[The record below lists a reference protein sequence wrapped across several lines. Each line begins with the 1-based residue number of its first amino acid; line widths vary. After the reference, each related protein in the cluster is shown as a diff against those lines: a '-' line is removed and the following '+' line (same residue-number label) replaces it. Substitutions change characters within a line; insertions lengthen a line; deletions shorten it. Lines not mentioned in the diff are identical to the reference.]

1 MKKTNQ
7 KEYRYVIIGNSAAA
21 IGTVEGIRKID
32 REGAIAVV
40 STENHHTYS
49 RPLISYLLEGKT
61 DRGRMLYR
69 APDFYEKNQC
79 ETYFGKTAVALDPGA
94 HAVTLDDGTVLRY
107 EKIMISAGSEAF
119 VPPFQGLET
128 VGRKYS
134 FMTLDDALELEEALS
149 PEKKVLILGA
159 GLIGLKCCEGIARR
173 VQSVTVVDLSPRI
186 LSSILNEK
194 AAAIVQKHIER
205 QNVSFRLGQTVRQFR
220 GNSAVLDN
228 GEELV
233 FDLLVLA
240 VGVRPRTAL
249 IKEAGGACGR
259 GILTDA
265 YQKTS
270 LEDVYAAGDCTESYD
285 ISAEQSRILALLP
298 NAYRQGEA
306 AGINMAGGCLAFGQA
321 IPMNAIGFFG
331 LHLLT
336 AGTYLGET
344 YEKEDDK
351 NYKILYHKDNLL
363 KGYILLGNVEKA
375 GIYTSLIREKIP
387 LDTIDFELICE
398 KPGLM
403 AFSQKYRSQKLGGL
417 QS

>member
-1 MKKTNQ
+1 M
-7 KEYRYVIIGNSAAA
+7 
-21 IGTVEGIRKID
+21 
-32 REGAIAVV
+32 
-40 STENHHTYS
+40 
-49 RPLISYLLEGKT
+49 
-61 DRGRMLYR
+61 
-69 APDFYEKNQC
+69 
-79 ETYFGKTAVALDPGA
+79 
-94 HAVTLDDGTVLRY
+94 LRY

-149 PEKKVLILGA
+149 PEQKVLILGA

>member
-1 MKKTNQ
+1 
-7 KEYRYVIIGNSAAA
+7 
-21 IGTVEGIRKID
+21 
-32 REGAIAVV
+32 
-40 STENHHTYS
+40 
-49 RPLISYLLEGKT
+49 
-61 DRGRMLYR
+61 
-69 APDFYEKNQC
+69 
-79 ETYFGKTAVALDPGA
+79 
-94 HAVTLDDGTVLRY
+94 
-107 EKIMISAGSEAF
+107 
-119 VPPFQGLET
+119 
-128 VGRKYS
+128 
-134 FMTLDDALELEEALS
+134 MTLDDALELEEALS
-149 PEKKVLILGA
+149 PEQKVLILGA

-306 AGINMAGGCLAFGQA
+306 AGINMAGGASHSVRQF
-321 IPMNAIGFFG
+321 
-331 LHLLT
+331 
-336 AGTYLGET
+336 
-344 YEKEDDK
+344 
-351 NYKILYHKDNLL
+351 
-363 KGYILLGNVEKA
+363 
-375 GIYTSLIREKIP
+375 R
-387 LDTIDFELICE
+387 
-398 KPGLM
+398 
-403 AFSQKYRSQKLGGL
+403 
-417 QS
+417 